1 MVNIISD
8 SAAVPSDWTG
18 AHYCSWK
25 RVLRQD
31 SRNARNQRWVV
42 VNIYKYVL
50 LCKVQKRIQFQ
61 FLTNMIQF
69 WSCSFNLL
77 SQHIVLCPSCF
88 ECCFTKS
95 YNSKEEDARRGQSW
109 GSAPSHLN
117 RQPNTR
123 GGLTLDFSK
132 KRNKVAPM
140 DSDQDAVSVHVRMEL
155 YKIPFHP

>member
-1 MVNIISD
+1 MQSTKDKLI
-8 SAAVPSDWTG
+8 P
-18 AHYCSWK
+18 
-25 RVLRQD
+25 
-31 SRNARNQRWVV
+31 
-42 VNIYKYVL
+42 
-50 LCKVQKRIQFQ
+50 
-61 FLTNMIQF
+61 F
-69 WSCSFNLL
+69 WSCSFNLS

-155 YKIPFHP
+155 YKIPCHP